1 MIKIVL
7 EDNTM
12 FSGETAADI
21 VSQLKLDDWTAHAT
35 TAHYKKNMTRRVKN
49 FHGQRISYRTDDEFL
64 DELKR
69 VGFIKF
75 ILRAA

>member
-21 VSQLKLDDWTAHAT
+21 ISQLKLDDWTAHAT

-49 FHGQRISYRTDDEFL
+49 FHGQRISYRTDEEFL
-64 DELKR
+64 QELNR

-75 ILRAA
+75 LLLSA